1 MTSVVDRASPGRR
14 IRSAGLFLFSAWLLL
29 LALAGCSRPAD
40 PVVLNGFTMGTT
52 WSVQLGQLSP
62 GQSVSV
68 LREEIEALLEQVND
82 EMSTW
87 REDSDLS
94 RFNRLEPGQSLVLPE
109 GFARVLEM
117 SLELA
122 EQTGGAF
129 DPTVGPLV
137 NLWGFGPDGRVSQ
150 APDEAAL
157 QAARERVGYW
167 RLDYDHERRELTQP
181 GEVYLDFSG
190 IAKGWGVDVIAEHLL
205 ASGIND
211 FLVDI
216 GGDMRL
222 SGKRPDGQAWRIAIE
237 RPVPGTRDIYQVIQP
252 GSVAMVTSGT
262 YRQFFEAEGRRYSHT
277 IDPRTGE
284 PVQHPAIS
292 ITVIGDNA
300 TWVDGLAT
308 ALGVLDPDEAFEFAV
323 ERNLAVLWILQT
335 NGELEERYTPAFAPL
350 IEN

>member
-1 MTSVVDRASPGRR
+1 MILVVKQPYPGRR
-14 IRSAGLFLFSAWLLL
+14 IRSAGLFLFPALLIV
-29 LALAGCSRPAD
+29 LALAACSRPAD
-40 PVVLNGFTMGTT
+40 PIVLNGLTMGTT
-52 WSVQLGQLSP
+52 WTVQLGQPPSDQP
-62 GQSVSV
+62 VAA
-68 LREEIEALLEQVND
+68 LRREIEALLEQVND

-94 RFNRLEPGQSLVLPE
+94 RFNRLEPGQSQVLPE

-117 SLELA
+117 ALDLA
-122 EQTGGAF
+122 GQTGGAF

-137 NLWGFGPDGRVSQ
+137 NLWGFGPDGRVRE
-150 APDEAAL
+150 APDQSAL

-167 RLDYDHERRELTQP
+167 RLEYDPVRRELTQP
-181 GEVYLDFSG
+181 GGVYLDLSG
-190 IAKGWGVDVIAEHLL
+190 IAKGWGVDVVAEHLL
-205 ASGIND
+205 AAGIDD

-222 SGKRPDGQAWRIAIE
+222 SGTRPDGQAWRIAIE

-262 YRQFFEAEGRRYSHT
+262 YRQFFEADGRRFSHT

-300 TWVDGLAT
+300 TWIDGLAT
-308 ALGVLDPDEAFEFAV
+308 ALGVLDPDEAYEFAV
-323 ERNLAVLWILQT
+323 ERNLAVLWILQV